1 MGRVRSLPFDKPGRF
16 YRGNLHAH
24 STRSDGRVE
33 PAAVAAAYRDRGYDF
48 LALTDHFLERF
59 GFQVTDSRPLRTDG
73 FTTLLGAELHGPK
86 LENGDNWH
94 IVAVGLPL
102 DFSSGEG
109 GEDGPSLV
117 RRAAA
122 AGAFVGIAHPAW
134 VGVSPADALTLPEAH
149 AIEIHNEGHARD
161 SDRGNSWYLA
171 DLLAAGGHRRTA
183 FAADD
188 AHFGP
193 RPDRFGGWVQVRAEA
208 LDPDLLLESLKAGH
222 YYASTGPE
230 LRDIAL
236 RDGEIRVACSP
247 AQAIHVT
254 GHGATSRYVLGERL
268 TEASFPL
275 APFRGRYCRVTVID
289 ADGKRAWSN
298 PIWLDDPDP
307 DPVAG

>member
-1 MGRVRSLPFDKPGRF
+1 MRNLPFDKPGRF
-16 YRGNLHAH
+16 FRGNLHAH
-24 STRSDGRVE
+24 STRSDGRLD
-33 PAAVAAAYRDRGYDF
+33 PAAVAAAYREQGYDF

-59 GFQVTDSRPLRTDG
+59 RYRVTDSRTLRTDG
-73 FTTLLGAELHGPK
+73 FTTILGAELHGPLLK
-86 LENGDNWH
+86 NGERWH
-94 IVAVGLPL
+94 ILAVGLPL
-102 DFSSGEG
+102 DFAPGEAD
-109 GEDGPSLV
+109 ESGPSLV
-117 RRAAA
+117 ARSVA

-134 VGVSPADALTLPEAH
+134 VGVSPEDALKLPGAH
-149 AIEIHNEGHARD
+149 AIEIHNEGHTRD
-161 SDRGNSWYLA
+161 SDRGSGWYLA

-208 LDPDLLLESLKAGH
+208 LDPDLLLAALKAGH

-230 LRDIAL
+230 MRDIAL
-236 RDGEIRVACSP
+236 RDGEIVVACSP

-254 GHGATSRYVLGERL
+254 GHGATSRYVLGDLL

-275 APFRGRYCRVTVID
+275 SPFAGRYCRVTVID

-298 PIWLDDPDP
+298 PIWLDDYVPDKT
-307 DPVAG
+307 VG